1 MKRITL
7 CLLIATMMII
17 CYGCGAESG
26 INNDDILAT
35 KQIVEL
41 IEMGIPEAFIADLE
55 VDDIDVMYQELN
67 GTELGEV
74 KFNET
79 SEGDLR
85 LNMLIVPVSVEG
97 GVRDCIRIYST
108 YQWSNSGITIPRSNE
123 MKVSWDEEYF
133 LLGDDR
139 KLTRSYKVKA
149 DESKMKCTYD
159 ESRFAKIRF
168 GAAHWYHPIKF
179 GVGKHLQK
187 GVSGMVLIPV
197 DGHCKVLATD
207 QAEKI
212 ETEISLEYIVHGL
225 VKANAEKETYKASDK
240 TELYKTE

>member
-1 MKRITL
+1 MKRITV
-7 CLLIATMMII
+7 CLLIATMMMT
-17 CYGCGAESG
+17 CYGCGAEPA
-26 INNDDILAT
+26 INNDAIISA

-67 GTELGEV
+67 GMELGEV

-79 SEGDLR
+79 DEGDLR

-108 YQWSNSGITIPRSNE
+108 YHWNNSGITIPRSNE
-123 MKVSWDEEYF
+123 MKVSWDKEYF
-133 LLGDDR
+133 LIEDDR
-139 KLTRSYKVKA
+139 KLTRSYKAKA

-159 ESRFAKIRF
+159 ESRFARIRF
-168 GAAHWYHPIKF
+168 GAAHWYQSIEF
-179 GVGKHLQK
+179 GIGKHLQK
-187 GVSGMVLIPV
+187 GVSGMALIPV

-225 VKANAEKETYKASDK
+225 VKANAEKETYKTSNK
-240 TELYKTE
+240 IELYKTE